1 MCIMLSIDI
10 VTAIRGNII
19 WTVRRWILCREKKL
33 KFHSCDT
40 MKYINYY
47 CESHYEQHSHID
59 QTCLMGQVCFN
70 LSINKRIRIGL
81 RVLEEEENK

>member
-1 MCIMLSIDI
+1 MCIMFGIDI

-40 MKYINYY
+40 MKYIVNHTM
-47 CESHYEQHSHID
+47 SSTRID
-59 QTCLMGQVCFN
+59 QTCLMGQVCFS
-70 LSINKRIRIGL
+70 LFITKRIQIGL